1 MSPFFPTSRVNGNE
15 LELNKNENSAYL
27 YEL

>member
-15 LELNKNENSAYL
+15 LELNKSENSAYL
-27 YEL
+27 FVL